1 MRHETFRD
9 AAVGEAFQVIE
20 GSVLPSLTSLLESAA
35 AAQPG
40 VDADAKAQELRLL
53 ASQLEELTRLFG
65 GLGGSAPGDH

>member
-20 GSVLPSLTSLLESAA
+20 GSVLPSLTLLLESAA

-40 VDADAKAQELRLL
+40 VDAEAKAQELRLL